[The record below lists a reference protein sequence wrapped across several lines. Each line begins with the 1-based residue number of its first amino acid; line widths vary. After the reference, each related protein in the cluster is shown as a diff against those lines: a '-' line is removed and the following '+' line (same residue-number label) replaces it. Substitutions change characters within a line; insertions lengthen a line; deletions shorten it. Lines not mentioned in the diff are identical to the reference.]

1 MPDGRL
7 QSEVILKEDHKQNL
21 KDLEQ
26 MRSLVS
32 AVEDE
37 LKKNDRHV
45 LSIRALKNLEE
56 VEKVSRRVRQRMKR
70 Y

>member
-1 MPDGRL
+1 
-7 QSEVILKEDHKQNL
+7 
-21 KDLEQ
+21 